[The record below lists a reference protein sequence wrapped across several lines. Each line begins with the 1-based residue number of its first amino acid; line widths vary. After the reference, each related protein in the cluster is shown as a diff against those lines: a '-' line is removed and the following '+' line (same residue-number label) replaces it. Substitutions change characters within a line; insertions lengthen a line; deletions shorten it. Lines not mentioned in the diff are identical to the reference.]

1 MIATDPSP
9 ADRTL
14 RDVLTAIGL
23 AANLTYGSGLFLD
36 VDGTELEVLRAV
48 LDGILKD
55 GPGVSEDF
63 FRVNCAERVEIN
75 RPFGDQNHFTLE
87 EFYVAPSRHELSVSY
102 VQNDIPFCRGIRH
115 VLSIPCRDVF
125 DCRSLYRTLGNF
137 GFQFGD
143 LIV

>member
-1 MIATDPSP
+1 MITADPSS

-14 RDVLTAIGL
+14 RDVFTAIGL
-23 AANLTYGSGLFLD
+23 ATDLANGSGLFLD
-36 VDGTELEVLRAV
+36 VDGTEFEVLRAV
-48 LDGILKD
+48 LDGVLKD
-55 GPGVSEDF
+55 SPGVSEDF

-75 RPFGDQNHFTLE
+75 RPFGDLNHFTLE
-87 EFYVAPSRHELSVSY
+87 EFYVAPSRHELSVPR

-115 VLSIPCRDVF
+115 VLSIPCCDVF
-125 DCRSLYRTLGNF
+125 DCCSLYRTLGNF